1 MSGVPGGQQVSE
13 DHSTL
18 RGQPEGSET
27 RYTIGLKGSVDDR
40 WAEAFRLTQAESP
53 VFLRFRLDRASSSIS
68 FSCRTV
74 DGAVLVFDVLER
86 RTAQS
91 AHALRKVLGP
101 IRLEPVTPDIGRPF
115 YRAITSLDALALIE
129 TPSGAEGGSNSLRRW
144 RRRESNPRPRSRERW
159 RLRA

>member
-53 VFLRFRLDRASSSIS
+53 VFLRFRLDRGSSSIG

-86 RTAQS
+86 LEALLKAVNRRAE
-91 AHALRKVLGP
+91 AWHAPDMVSEAYGALG
-101 IRLEPVTPDIGRPF
+101 V
-115 YRAITSLDALALIE
+115 A
-129 TPSGAEGGSNSLRRW
+129 
-144 RRRESNPRPRSRERW
+144 
-159 RLRA
+159 